1 MMRLKKA
8 TFIIY
13 ITVAVLLLS
22 SCGPAAQAYEE
33 LIEPE
38 SEITTYRRV
47 ERRDI
52 GKQEISSA
60 IVKGTDYCHFFEKS
74 VKIKSINVKLGDYV
88 KEGDILCEADIDST
102 KNEIEDLRKEL
113 ALLEAEHT
121 FDTKAY
127 EVKKKI
133 LDLNEE
139 YSKYDKNFG
148 DGTQTDIDNAGNDIL
163 LNEED
168 KEYSDLLYEFK
179 KEKINESIA
188 SLNKIVKEGVIKSRK
203 SGYVTY
209 IKDLKDSLVANP
221 NENVVIITDYDDIY
235 LESSI
240 DANNYKYKD
249 FDVKYALVEGEK
261 IDITEFYYSDA
272 EIAYFRA
279 QGTYPTQRYKTTS
292 EANLKAGD
300 ILILCFMKKNIRDVI
315 CIGNDSLKTDE
326 GGKFVYVRKEDGNTE
341 KRYVETGEKD
351 DHYTEITSG
360 LSEGEYVLYSQE
372 EIVPT
377 VSKETEI
384 KLDDYVQIQSM
395 NMEKAYDSSY
405 CYANKQKGEI
415 EEIFVKDGQEV
426 KKGDALFKV
435 KIDSKKSTIVEL
447 ENDIT
452 SEDREHENRVT
463 SFNER
468 YEEYNKLKNDS
479 KTDVANNE
487 KKLKDIKNS
496 INSGTLSAQELAD
509 ANADKA
515 ILEDMINRENYTV
528 KFNELYLEELEIER
542 QREQKEHESAIAL
555 LKKHLTEAKK
565 EDDGSGYETVYAVM
579 DGTIKVHSSYK
590 KGDTI
595 EANTRILYSF
605 TYSENKVR
613 ITDSKY
619 TPSGYTFYF
628 GDDDHSYE
636 ARCVSSFYKGQTFF
650 FTIGDKVYGTTCT
663 NTDTSM
669 VAEVKDSTFFDNEI
683 KNYNAQV
690 ETVRFNNIVLVPRE
704 FVFVEEDFEGKKSS
718 YVWVLKNNEPCKEYI
733 SYADNGGL
741 GDYMVLSGV
750 NVGDTLVK

>member
-13 ITVAVLLLS
+13 ILAIAMLTS
-22 SCGPAAQAYEE
+22 SCGPKAQAYEE

-38 SEITTYRRV
+38 SETTTYRRV

-52 GKQEISSA
+52 GKEEISSA
-60 IVKGTDYCHFFEKS
+60 FVKGTDYCHFFEKS

-88 KEGDILCEADIDST
+88 NEGDVLCEADIDST

-113 ALLEAEHT
+113 ALLEAEHN

-133 LDLNEE
+133 LDLKEE

-148 DGTQTDIDNAGNDIL
+148 GGTQTDIDSAGNDIL

-249 FDVKYALVEGEK
+249 YEVRYALVDGEK

-279 QGTYPTQRYKTTS
+279 QGLYPTQRYKTS
-292 EANLKAGD
+292 SSANIKAGD
-300 ILILCFMKKNIRDVI
+300 IVILCFMKKNVRDVI
-315 CIGNDSLKTDE
+315 CVGKDSLRNDE
-326 GGKFVYVRKEDGNTE
+326 DGKFVYVRKEDGNTE
-341 KRYVETGEKD
+341 KRYVEIGESD

-360 LSEGEYVLYSQE
+360 LVEGEEVLYTQE
-372 EIVPT
+372 EIVPV
-377 VSKETEI
+377 VSKETVI
-384 KLDDYVQIQSM
+384 KLDDYVQMQSM
-395 NMEKAYDSSY
+395 NMEKAYDASY
-405 CYANKQKGEI
+405 SYSNKQKGEI
-415 EEIFVKDGQEV
+415 EEIFVEDGAEV
-426 KKGDALFKV
+426 KKGDPLFKV

-447 ENDIT
+447 ENEIT
-452 SEDREHENRVT
+452 SEDRDHENRVT
-463 SFNER
+463 GFNES
-468 YEEYNKLKNDS
+468 YEQYNKLKNDS
-479 KTDVANNE
+479 KTDAANNE
-487 KKLKDIKNS
+487 KRLKDVKNS
-496 INSGTLSAQELAD
+496 INSGTLTPQELSD
-509 ANADKA
+509 ANEEKGF
-515 ILEDMINRENYTV
+515 LEDEINRENYTV
-528 KFNELYLEELEIER
+528 KFNELYIEELEIER
-542 QREQKEHESAIAL
+542 QREQKEHETTIAL
-555 LKKHLTEAKK
+555 LKKHLAEAKK

-579 DGTIKVHSSYK
+579 DGNIKIYSSYK
-590 KGDTI
+590 KGDAV
-595 EANTRILYSF
+595 EANTKMMYSY
-605 TYSENKVR
+605 TYSDNKVR

-619 TPSGYTFYF
+619 VASGYTFNF

-636 ARCVSSFYKGQTFF
+636 AKCVSSFYKGQIFY
-650 FTIGDKVYGTTCT
+650 FTIGDKVYGTVCT
-663 NTDTSM
+663 NTDTSL
-669 VAEVKDSTFFDNEI
+669 VAEVKDSSFFDKDI
-683 KNYNAQV
+683 KNYNALV
-690 ETVRFNNIVLVPRE
+690 ETLRFNNIVLVPRE

-733 SYADNGGL
+733 SYADNGGM